1 MAVAAKMMHAG
12 AVALALTAL
21 SACGAPPAADT
32 AASNNV
38 VVAPE
43 DVLAESNASI
53 MHDGDES
60 LANLTAEV
68 APPTRDEAAAATIP
82 ARFHGR
88 WDSSREACAR
98 TSSEMRL
105 VVAPDSLRFYE
116 SVGQVTGVRSAD
128 DTVAVDLRT
137 SGEGE
142 TRTETR
148 ALRLDGDGRLV
159 VQSGDNSAVRVR
171 CPA

>member
-1 MAVAAKMMHAG
+1 MTGAKTMRVGAA
-12 AVALALTAL
+12 ALVLTAL
-21 SACGAPPAADT
+21 SACGAPPPADRAA
-32 AASNNV
+32 ANNV
-38 VVAPE
+38 VLAPE
-43 DVLAESNASI
+43 DVLAGSNASI
-53 MHDGDES
+53 IHSRNQALENMT
-60 LANLTAEV
+60 NEV

-88 WDSSREACAR
+88 WDASREACAR

-105 VVAPDSLRFYE
+105 VVTGTNLRFYE
-116 SVGQVTGVRSAD
+116 SVGQVIAVRSAG

-148 ALRLDGDGRLV
+148 ALRLSGDGRLV
-159 VQSGDNSAVRVR
+159 VQSGGAAATRVR

>member
-1 MAVAAKMMHAG
+1 MMVAATMMRSG
-12 AVALALTAL
+12 TVALALAL
-21 SACGAPPAADT
+21 SACGAPPPADRAA
-32 AASNNV
+32 ANNV
-38 VVAPE
+38 VLAPE

-53 MHDGDES
+53 IYDRNQA
-60 LANLTAEV
+60 LANLTNEV
-68 APPTRDEAAAATIP
+68 APPTRDEAAEATIP

-105 VVAPDSLRFYE
+105 VVAASSLRFYE
-116 SVGQVTGVRSAD
+116 SVGQVIAVRSAGD
-128 DTVAVDLRT
+128 SVAVDLRT
-137 SGEGE
+137 TGEGE

-159 VQSGDNSAVRVR
+159 VQSGGMAATRVR
-171 CPA
+171 CPG